1 MTIKTHSTVAELAG
15 IKRYSQ
21 EEDKQRD
28 SHHFSC
34 LARKNHFLPD
44 PGGIFLFLS
53 VDNHLTPRIVK
64 CLEMKN
70 FLTCKW
76 VCALKGLTI

>member
-28 SHHFSC
+28 SSLFLSSEEESFSP
-34 LARKNHFLPD
+34 H